1 MEKRYF
7 TLGEARQLLP
17 LIKQLVG
24 RAVDLSQEMQGYE
37 QEVRGLVENS
47 ANNSGSPGGTSYLE
61 CLINMRECIDKIQ
74 QAGCLVKSV
83 QEGLIDFPHWKDD
96 REVYL
101 CWRYGEDEIRYWH
114 EVEAG
119 FAGRQPIEE

>member
-1 MEKRYF
+1 MEKRHF
-7 TLGEARQLLP
+7 TLDEARQLLP

-37 QEVRGLVENS
+37 KEVRRLGENS
-47 ANNSGSPGGTSYLE
+47 ASNSGSPAGTSYLE
-61 CLINMRECIDKIQ
+61 CLLALRQCIDKIQ
-74 QAGCLVKSV
+74 QAGCLVQSV
-83 QEGLIDFPHWKDD
+83 QDGLIDFPHWKDD

-101 CWRYGEDEIRYWH
+101 CWRYGEDDIRYWH